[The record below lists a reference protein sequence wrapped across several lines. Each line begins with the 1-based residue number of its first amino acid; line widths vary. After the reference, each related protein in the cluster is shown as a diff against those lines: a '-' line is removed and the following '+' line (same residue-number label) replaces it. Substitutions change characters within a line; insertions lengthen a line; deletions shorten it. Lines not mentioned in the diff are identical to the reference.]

1 MELYKVINFLHV
13 LTVVFMAAPLYN
25 LIVVNER
32 ARFGKA
38 HIQVDRYFES
48 LIRGNATRC
57 YVFQIT
63 ALVTGVLLVGLGGSL
78 VSLVT
83 NWALLAK
90 LILLLVLTA
99 FLSWVNFGIQ
109 PQIDGLLKQVQAET
123 IPAEIASQIAPIRG
137 LRKRLAATCLFLVI
151 VTVLLGL
158 QVSVRFDPAVT
169 VGLILLAAVFALRG
183 YRSEEHTSEL
193 QSR

>member
-1 MELYKVINFLHV
+1 MMYEVTKFLHV

-32 ARFGKA
+32 GRFGKA
-38 HIQVDRYFES
+38 PTAVDRYFEN
-48 LIRGNATRC
+48 LIRGNAIRC
-57 YVFQIT
+57 YVFQLT
-63 ALVTGVLLVGLGGSL
+63 ALITGILLIPIGGEAWQALFTNWVLLVKFL
-78 VSLVT
+78 
-83 NWALLAK
+83 
-90 LILLLVLTA
+90 LLLVLTA
-99 FLSWVNFGIQ
+99 LLSWVNFGIQ

-169 VGLILLAAVFALRG
+169 VGLILLAAVFAWRV
-183 YRSEEHTSEL
+183 YRTPIPYGWV
-193 QSR
+193 